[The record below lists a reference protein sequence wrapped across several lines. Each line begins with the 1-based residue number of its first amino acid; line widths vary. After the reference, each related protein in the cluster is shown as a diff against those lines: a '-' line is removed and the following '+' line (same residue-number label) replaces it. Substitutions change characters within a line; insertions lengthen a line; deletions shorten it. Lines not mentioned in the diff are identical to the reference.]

1 MNPTTELVRKFNIKT
16 LGKGEKPL
24 IFLHG
29 FGCDQTMWRS
39 VVSAFETDHKIVL
52 YDQMGAGDSD
62 TSVYD
67 EKKYSNLKGYAQDL
81 IDIIEDLSLRNT
93 YFVGHSVSAMI
104 GVLAAIQ
111 RPDLFADLILIGPS
125 PCYLNDGTYRG
136 GFPREAIEELLNNAD
151 KDYLGWA
158 RAMAPVIMSRSDR
171 PEFGVELTNSFCR
184 TNPDI
189 ARHFARVLFLS
200 DNREDLQLLK
210 TPALIL
216 QCSQDII
223 APEFVGRYLHEQIA
237 SSKFHQLRAVGHC
250 PHVSEPEETVRAM
263 KSYLERVF

>member
-1 MNPTTELVRKFNIKT
+1 MNPTTELVRKFNIKI

-29 FGCDQTMWRS
+29 FGCDQAMWRS
-39 VVSAFETDHKIVL
+39 VVSAFETDHKIIL

-62 TSVYD
+62 ISVYN
-67 EKKYSNLKGYAQDL
+67 EKKYSDLKGYAQDL
-81 IDIIEDLSLRNT
+81 IEIIEGLSLKST

-104 GVLAAIQ
+104 GVLAAIE

-136 GFPREAIEELLNNAD
+136 GFPREAIEDLLSNAD

-158 RAMAPVIMSRSDR
+158 RAMAPVIMARSDR
-171 PEFGVELTNSFCR
+171 PEFGAELTNSFCR
-184 TNPDI
+184 TNPTI
-189 ARHFARVLFLS
+189 ARHFARVLFLA
-200 DNREDLQLLK
+200 DNREDLHLLK
-210 TPALIL
+210 IPALIL

-223 APEFVGRYLHEQIA
+223 APEFVGRYLHEHMA
-237 SSKFHQLRAVGHC
+237 KSRFHQLRAVGHC
-250 PHVSEPEETVRAM
+250 PHVSEPEETVQAM
-263 KSYLERVF
+263 RSYLER

>member
-1 MNPTTELVRKFNIKT
+1 MNPNTQLVRKFNIKT
-16 LGKGEKPL
+16 LGKGEKIL

-29 FGCDQTMWRS
+29 FGCDQSMWRS
-39 VVSAFETDHKIVL
+39 VVAEFETDHKIIL

-62 TSVYD
+62 ASTFN
-67 EKKYSNLKGYAQDL
+67 ENKYSNLKGYAQDL
-81 IDIIEDLSLRNT
+81 IEIIEGLNLSGVH
-93 YFVGHSVSAMI
+93 FVGHSVSAMI

-125 PCYLNDGTYRG
+125 PCYLNDGAYRG

-158 RAMAPVIMSRSDR
+158 RAMAPVIMARSDR
-171 PEFGVELTNSFCR
+171 PEFGAELTNSFCR
-184 TNPDI
+184 TNPNI
-189 ARHFARVLFLS
+189 ARHFARVLFLA
-200 DNREDLQLLK
+200 DNREDLHLLK

-223 APEFVGRYLHEQIA
+223 APEFVGRYLNEHMAKSTYQ
-237 SSKFHQLRAVGHC
+237 QMRAVGHC

-263 KSYLERVF
+263 KAYLER

>member
-1 MNPTTELVRKFNIKT
+1 MNTNIELVRKFNIKT

-39 VVSAFETDHKIVL
+39 VLSDFEAGHKIIL

-62 TSVYD
+62 TSAYD
-67 EKKYSNLKGYAQDL
+67 EKKYSSLNGYALDL
-81 IDIIEDLSLRNT
+81 IEVIEGLGLRNA

-111 RPDLFADLILIGPS
+111 RPDLFTDLILIGPS
-125 PCYLNDGTYRG
+125 PCYLNDGDYLG
-136 GFPREAIEELLNNAD
+136 GFPREAIEGLLDNAD

-158 RAMAPVIMSRSDR
+158 RAMAPVIMARSDR

-184 TNPDI
+184 TNPNI

-200 DNREDLQLLK
+200 DNREDLHLLK

-223 APEFVGRYLHEQIA
+223 APEFVGRYLNEHLA
-237 SSKFHQLRAVGHC
+237 KSTYYQLRAVGHC
-250 PHVSEPEETVRAM
+250 PHVSEPEETARAM
-263 KSYLERVF
+263 KSYLER

>member
-1 MNPTTELVRKFNIKT
+1 MNPSDELTRKFNIKI

-24 IFLHG
+24 VFLHG

-39 VVSAFETDHKIVL
+39 IAPAFEADHKIII

-62 TSVYD
+62 ISVYD
-67 EKKYSNLKGYAQDL
+67 EKKYSSLKGYAHDL
-81 IDIIEDLSLRNT
+81 IEIIEGLSLKDVF
-93 YFVGHSVSAMI
+93 FVGHSVSAMI
-104 GVLAAIQ
+104 GILAAVQ

-125 PCYLNDGTYRG
+125 PCYLNDGNYRG
-136 GFPREAIEELLNNAD
+136 GFPREAVEELLNNAD

-171 PEFGVELTNSFCR
+171 PEFAAELTNSFCR

-200 DNREDLQLLK
+200 DNREDVHLLK
-210 TPALIL
+210 TSSLIL

-223 APEFVGRYLHEQIA
+223 APEFVGRYLHEHMPN
-237 SSKFHQLRAVGHC
+237 STFHQMRAVGHC
-250 PHVSEPEETVRAM
+250 PHVSEPEETVQAI
-263 KSYLERVF
+263 KSYLAR